1 MLMGKKQS
9 VEYRREVTKRFRS
22 RFADDTLV
30 V

>member
-9 VEYRREVTKRFRS
+9 VEYRREVTKRLRS
-22 RFADDTLV
+22 RFADDTFV